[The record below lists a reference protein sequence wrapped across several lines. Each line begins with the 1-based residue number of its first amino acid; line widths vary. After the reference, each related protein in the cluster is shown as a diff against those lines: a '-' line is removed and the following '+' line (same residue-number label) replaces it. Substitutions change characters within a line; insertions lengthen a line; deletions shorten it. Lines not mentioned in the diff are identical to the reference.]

1 MKVDKKIFAKN
12 SSWTF
17 DKNVP
22 KNFDKHIS
30 KSVPLYYQ
38 MQWLCEQVSDFY
50 IKEDSLIYDIGCS
63 TGSLLLRL
71 ANRHKLKKKTKYVGL
86 DVIKKMLNFA
96 KKRNHHKQI
105 KYLNNDVINY
115 KLKKSDFIIC
125 FYTLQ
130 FIHAKHRQNV
140 INKIFKSLNWGGALF
155 LVEKVRSYDARTQD
169 QMTTIYEEF
178 KFSNGFSEKEI
189 SAKKK
194 SLKGVLE
201 PFSSN
206 ANIQM
211 LKRAGFKDVSTI
223 AKFISFEGFLA
234 IK

>member
-1 MKVDKKIFAKN
+1 MKVDKKIFAQN
-12 SSWTF
+12 SSWSF

-22 KNFDKHIS
+22 KNFDQHIS
-30 KSVPLYYQ
+30 KSVPLYHQ
-38 MQWLCEQVSDFY
+38 MHWLCEQISDFY
-50 IKEDSLIYDIGCS
+50 IKEDSVIYDIGSS
-63 TGSLLLRL
+63 TGSLLSKI
-71 ANRHKLKKKTKYVGL
+71 ASRHKLKKNTKYFGL
-86 DVIKKMLNFA
+86 DVVKKMITYAN
-96 KKRNHHKQI
+96 KHNTHKQI
-105 KYLNNDVINY
+105 KYLNKDIINF
-115 KLKKSDFIIC
+115 KLKRSDFIIC

-130 FIHAKHRQNV
+130 FIHPKHRQNV
-140 INKIFKSLNWGGALF
+140 VNKLFKSLNWGGALF
-155 LVEKVRSYDARTQD
+155 IVEKVRSYDARTQD

-178 KFSNGFSEKEI
+178 KLFNGFNEKEI

-211 LKRAGFKDVSTI
+211 FKRAGFKDISTI

>member
-1 MKVDKKIFAKN
+1 MKVDKNIFAKN
-12 SSWTF
+12 SSWSF

-22 KNFDKHIS
+22 KNFDKHIR
-30 KSVPLYYQ
+30 KSVPLYNETH
-38 MQWLCEQVSDFY
+38 WLCEQISDFY
-50 IKEDSLIYDIGCS
+50 IKDDSIVYDIGCS
-63 TGSLLLRL
+63 TGKLLNKI
-71 ANRHKLKKKTKYVGL
+71 ANRHKSKKKTKYIGL
-86 DVIKKMLNFA
+86 DVVKKMITYA
-96 KKRNHHKQI
+96 QKKNKHKQI
-105 KYLNNDVINY
+105 KFLNKNIIKQ

-130 FIHAKHRQNV
+130 FIHPKHRQNV
-140 INKIFKSLNWGGALF
+140 LNKLFKSLNWGGALF

-178 KFSNGFSEKEI
+178 KFSNGFSEKEV
-189 SAKKK
+189 SGKKK
-194 SLKGVLE
+194 SLKGILE

-206 ANIQM
+206 ANILM

-223 AKFISFEGFLA
+223 SKFISFEGFLA

>member
-1 MKVDKKIFAKN
+1 MKVDKKISAKN
-12 SSWTF
+12 SAWTF
-17 DKNVP
+17 DNNVP

-38 MQWLCEQVSDFY
+38 MQWLCEQISDFY
-50 IKEDSLIYDIGCS
+50 IKEDSLVYDIGCS
-63 TGSLLLRL
+63 TGSLLNRV
-71 ANRHKLKKKTKYVGL
+71 ANRHNLKKKANFIGMDIV
-86 DVIKKMLNFA
+86 KKMVNFA
-96 KKRNHHKQI
+96 KKNNSHKKIKFLNKDII
-105 KYLNNDVINY
+105 KYKLN
-115 KLKKSDFIIC
+115 KSDFIIC

-130 FIHAKHRQNV
+130 FIHPKHRQNV
-140 INKIFKSLNWGGALF
+140 LNKIFKSLNWGGALF

-169 QMTTIYEEF
+169 QMITIYEEF
-178 KFSNGFSEKEI
+178 KSKNGFSEKEI

-211 LKRAGFKDVSTI
+211 LKRSGFKDISTV

>member
-1 MKVDKKIFAKN
+1 M
-12 SSWTF
+12 
-17 DKNVP
+17 
-22 KNFDKHIS
+22 
-30 KSVPLYYQ
+30 PLYNETH
-38 MQWLCEQVSDFY
+38 WLCEQVSDYY
-50 IKEDSLIYDIGCS
+50 IKEDSIVYDIGCS
-63 TGSLLLRL
+63 TGKLLNKI
-71 ANRHKLKKKTKYVGL
+71 AIRHKLKKNTKYVGL
-86 DVIKKMLNFA
+86 DVVKKMITYAQKNN
-96 KKRNHHKQI
+96 NHRQI
-105 KYLNNDVINY
+105 KFLNKNIVNC

-130 FIHAKHRQNV
+130 FIHPKHRQNV
-140 INKIFKSLNWGGALF
+140 LNKLFKSLNWGGALF

-178 KFSNGFSEKEI
+178 KLSNGFSEKEI
-189 SAKKK
+189 SGKKK
-194 SLKGVLE
+194 SLKGILE

-223 AKFISFEGFLA
+223 SKFISFEGFLA

>member
-1 MKVDKKIFAKN
+1 MNIDKNIFAKN
-12 SSWTF
+12 SSWSF
-17 DKNVP
+17 DKNIP

-30 KSVPLYYQ
+30 KSVPLYNE
-38 MQWLCEQVSDFY
+38 MHWLCEQVSDFY
-50 IKEDSLIYDIGCS
+50 IKDDSIIYDIGCS
-63 TGSLLLRL
+63 TGSLLFKL
-71 ANRHKLKKKTKYVGL
+71 ATRHKLKKKNKYIGI
-86 DVIKKMLNFA
+86 DVVKKMLAFA
-96 KKRNHHKQI
+96 KKDNFHKQI
-105 KYLNNDVINY
+105 QYLNKNIVDY

-130 FIHAKHRQNV
+130 FIHPKHRQKV
-140 INKIFKSLNWGGALF
+140 LNKIFKSLNWGGSLF
-155 LVEKVRSYDARTQD
+155 LVEKVRSYDARTQE

-178 KFSNGFSEKEI
+178 KHYNGFSEKEI

-194 SLKGVLE
+194 SLKGILE

-206 ANIQM
+206 ANVQM

-223 AKFISFEGFLA
+223 AKFVSFEGFLA

>member
-1 MKVDKKIFAKN
+1 MKVDKNIFAKN
-12 SSWTF
+12 SSWSF

-30 KSVPLYYQ
+30 KSVPLYNETH
-38 MQWLCEQVSDFY
+38 WLCEQISDFY
-50 IKEDSLIYDIGCS
+50 VKEDSTVYDIGCS
-63 TGSLLLRL
+63 TGKLLNKI
-71 ANRHKLKKKTKYVGL
+71 AKRHKLKKKVRYIGL
-86 DVIKKMLNFA
+86 DVVKKMILYA
-96 KKRNHHKQI
+96 QKKNNHKQI
-105 KYLNNDVINY
+105 KFLNKNVVNY
-115 KLKKSDFIIC
+115 KLKKTDFIIC

-130 FIHAKHRQNV
+130 FIHPKHRQNV
-140 INKIFKSLNWGGALF
+140 LNKIFKSLNWGGALF

-178 KFSNGFSEKEI
+178 KLYNGFSEKEI
-189 SAKKK
+189 SGKKK
-194 SLKGVLE
+194 SLKGILE

-223 AKFISFEGFLA
+223 SKFISFEGFLA

>member
-1 MKVDKKIFAKN
+1 MKVDKNIFAMN
-12 SSWTF
+12 SSWSF

-30 KSVPLYYQ
+30 KSVPLYNEIH
-38 MQWLCEQVSDFY
+38 WLCEQISDFY
-50 IKEDSLIYDIGCS
+50 IKEDSIVYDIGCS
-63 TGSLLLRL
+63 TGKLLYKI
-71 ANRHKLKKKTKYVGL
+71 AKRHKLKKKAKYIGL
-86 DVIKKMLNFA
+86 DVVKKMISYA
-96 KKRNHHKQI
+96 YKKNKHKQI
-105 KYLNNDVINY
+105 KFLNKNIINY
-115 KLKKSDFIIC
+115 KLKKTDFIIC

-130 FIHAKHRQNV
+130 FIHPKHRQNV
-140 INKIFKSLNWGGALF
+140 LNKLFKSLNWGGALF

-178 KFSNGFSEKEI
+178 KLLNGFSEKEI
-189 SAKKK
+189 SGKKK
-194 SLKGVLE
+194 SLKGILE

-206 ANIQM
+206 ANNQM

-223 AKFISFEGFLA
+223 SKFISFEGFLA

>member
-1 MKVDKKIFAKN
+1 MKVDKNLFAKN

-22 KNFDKHIS
+22 KEFDKHIY
-30 KSVPLYYQ
+30 KSVPLYHQ
-38 MQWLCEQVSDFY
+38 MHWLCEQLSDFY
-50 IKEDSLIYDIGCS
+50 VKNDSHIYDIGCS
-63 TGSLLLRL
+63 TGSLIKRL
-71 ANRHKLKKKTKYVGL
+71 ANRHKNKKKLKLTGIDIVDKM
-86 DVIKKMLNFA
+86 IKFA
-96 KKRNHHKQI
+96 KKNNSGKNISFI
-105 KYLNNDVINY
+105 KKDLINY
-115 KLKKSDFIIC
+115 KFQKSDFIIS
-125 FYTLQ
+125 FYTMQ
-130 FIHAKHRQNV
+130 FIRPKDRQKL
-140 INKIFKSLNWGGALF
+140 INKIFKSLNWGGAFF

-178 KFSNGFSEKEI
+178 KLYNGFSEQEI

-201 PFSSN
+201 PFSTN

-211 LKRAGFKDVSTI
+211 LKRAGFIDVSSI
-223 AKFISFEGFLA
+223 AKFVCFEGFLA

>member
-1 MKVDKKIFAKN
+1 MKVDKNIFAKN
-12 SSWTF
+12 SSWSF

-30 KSVPLYYQ
+30 KSVPMYNE
-38 MQWLCEQVSDFY
+38 MHWLCKQLSDY
-50 IKEDSLIYDIGCS
+50 YVKNDSLIYDIGCS
-63 TGSLLLRL
+63 TGSLLLKI
-71 ANRHKLKKKTKYVGL
+71 AERHKLKSKTKYIGL
-86 DVIKKMLNFA
+86 DVVKKMINFA
-96 KKRNHHKQI
+96 NKKNKHKQI
-105 KYLNNDVINY
+105 KFINKDIVNY
-115 KLKKSDFIIC
+115 KLKRSDFIIC

-130 FIHAKHRQNV
+130 FINPKFRQKV
-140 INKIFKSLNWGGALF
+140 VDKIFKSLNWGGALF

-178 KFSNGFSEKEI
+178 KLYNGFSEKEI

-206 ANIQM
+206 ANCQM
-211 LKRAGFKDVSTI
+211 LKRSGFKDISTI
-223 AKFISFEGFLA
+223 AKFVSFEGFLA